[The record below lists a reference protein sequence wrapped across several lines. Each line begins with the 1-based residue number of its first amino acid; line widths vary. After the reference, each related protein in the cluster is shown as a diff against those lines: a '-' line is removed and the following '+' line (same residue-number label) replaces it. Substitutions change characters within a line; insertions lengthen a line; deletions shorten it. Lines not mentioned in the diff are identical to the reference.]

1 MPLRNN
7 FNSGWVWKVRRLVDV
22 SEEFRELLGEEVLG
36 LVGGR
41 VRKMGE
47 EKTYP
52 AVKAPNAGDAVKAY
66 ILDCLDARD
75 GAGDLDVSVMVVRQ
89 KLTALAEFEVLKP
102 DGLHEGFY
110 QASIMIGDRIG

>member
-7 FNSGWVWKVRRLVDV
+7 FNSGWEWKVRRLVDV
-22 SEEFRELLGEEVLG
+22 SDEFRELLGEEVLG

-52 AVKAPNAGDAVKAY
+52 TVKAPNADDAVKAY
-66 ILDCLDARD
+66 IHDCLDARD
-75 GAGDLDVSVMVVRQ
+75 GVGDLDVSVMVVRQ
-89 KLTALAEFEVLKP
+89 KLKALAEFEVRMPNGKY
-102 DGLHEGFY
+102 EFY
-110 QASIMIGDRIG
+110 QASIMIGEGRG